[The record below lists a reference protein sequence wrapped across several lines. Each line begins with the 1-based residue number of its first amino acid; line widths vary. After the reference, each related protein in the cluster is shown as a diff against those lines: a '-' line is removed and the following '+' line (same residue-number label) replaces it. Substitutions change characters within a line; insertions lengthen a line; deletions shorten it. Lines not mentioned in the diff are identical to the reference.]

1 MKVYAAIG
9 AVSAAMSH
17 TGISKGR
24 KNQQQ
29 GYNFRGIDD
38 VLNALSTALVGA
50 GLVIL
55 PRCVERI
62 VVERET
68 KNGGALF
75 NVTCRV
81 EFDLVSTEDG
91 SKHTVSTYG
100 EAMDSAD
107 KATNKAMSAA
117 YKYLALLVFCIPTE
131 ASPETDADFSTHDVK
146 GSLVPVLEASI
157 AAVKAQRTGVMA
169 DVLANM
175 LPLSAEDAL
184 YFDELAVNVEEL
196 FASKGGS
203 VAFDRIDAEGLDTAQ
218 KIHLNSRLGSKVRS
232 ALKAERAARVPA

>member
-1 MKVYAAIG
+1 MNSVKVYKAIG

-38 VLNALSTALVGA
+38 VLNALSTALVEA

-55 PRCVERI
+55 PRCVERV

-68 KNGGALF
+68 KSGGALF
-75 NVTCRV
+75 NVTCHV

-131 ASPETDADFSTHDVK
+131 ASPETDADFSTHEVAAKSNEPAAYAGRLSEGIMNGDAA
-146 GSLVPVLEASI
+146 GAALAFYGQAEAYKKEVWKCLSAADKKAI
-157 AAVKAQRTGVMA
+157 AAHK
-169 DVLANM
+169 
-175 LPLSAEDAL
+175 PE
-184 YFDELAVNVEEL
+184 EVE
-196 FASKGGS
+196 A
-203 VAFDRIDAEGLDTAQ
+203 
-218 KIHLNSRLGSKVRS
+218 
-232 ALKAERAARVPA
+232 